1 MMQLELLSIL
11 DYFIIIILTISIIIS
26 FIKGFTQSLLGLL
39 TWIGAAILTLIF
51 YENLSNYIGNY
62 INKISILEKSGLS
75 VIISTILSIP
85 FIFLLSLIILRKL
98 KSFIS
103 SDFQKSSLG
112 NFFDKIFGAIY
123 GFIFGFLLISI
134 LIIVTNNIFNN
145 FSTTKFIN
153 KSFIYPYIENFN
165 KNYLIKYTPLAIEN
179 GNKIIEENID

>member
-1 MMQLELLSIL
+1 MNHFMPLVE
-11 DYFIIIILTISIIIS
+11 
-26 FIKGFTQSLLGLL
+26 
-39 TWIGAAILTLIF
+39 
-51 YENLSNYIGNY
+51 
-62 INKISILEKSGLS
+62 
-75 VIISTILSIP
+75 VIIWPSW
-85 FIFLLSLIILRKL
+85 LRKL